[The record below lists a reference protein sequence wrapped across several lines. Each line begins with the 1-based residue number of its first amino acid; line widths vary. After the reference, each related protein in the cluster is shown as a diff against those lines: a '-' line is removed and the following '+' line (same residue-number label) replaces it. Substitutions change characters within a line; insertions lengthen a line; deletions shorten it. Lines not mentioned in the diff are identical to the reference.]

1 MIIDSLENA
10 SRYES
15 LNPRFKKAFE
25 YLKSLDFSKLEPGK
39 HEIEGREL
47 HVSISNSNLKT
58 KENAKLEV
66 HNNYLDIQLPISKA
80 EGFGWTARQKVKKEV
95 APFNTEKDIQFF
107 EDKPETYFTIE
118 PGNFVIFFPEDAHAP
133 CVGEGEILK
142 IVVKIR
148 V

>member
-1 MIIDSLENA
+1 MIIDSLEN
-10 SRYES
+10 SFRYEQ

-25 YLKSLDFSKLEPGK
+25 YLKSLDLSKLEPGK
-39 HEIEGREL
+39 TEIEGREL

-66 HNNYLDIQLPISKA
+66 HNDYLDIQLPVSKP
-80 EGFGWTARQKVKKEV
+80 EGFGWSARQNAKTEV
-95 APFNTEKDIQFF
+95 APFNPEKDIQFF

-133 CVGEGEILK
+133 CVGDGEVLK
-142 IVVKIR
+142 IVVK
-148 V
+148 VKM